1 MEYVKRIMGLDV
13 GEKRMGVAI
22 SDPMG
27 WTAQGVDMVR
37 CDQPDW
43 LKRLQE
49 LIEQYEVDKL
59 VVGLPR
65 NMDGSIGEKG
75 QICQELSRQLEERF
89 SIPVELWDERLSTIA
104 VERTLIDADMSRRKR
119 RKVIDQM
126 AASWILQGYLDA
138 QRRTRDV

>member
-1 MEYVKRIMGLDV
+1 MGLDV

-27 WTAQGVDMVR
+27 WTAQAVDMVR
-37 CDQPDW
+37 CDQHDW
-43 LKRLQE
+43 RKRLQE

-59 VVGLPR
+59 VLGLTGS
-65 NMDGSIGEKG
+65 MDGSIGVKG
-75 QICQELSRQLEERF
+75 QLCQELSRQLEERF

-119 RKVIDQM
+119 RNVI
-126 AASWILQGYLDA
+126 
-138 QRRTRDV
+138 